1 MLPSKLIMAAARFF
15 VGFSTKVLTTD
26 MDIQI
31 LDDEL
36 GTDLAARRY
45 RQTAKGRWCLRCIT
59 IVTIVVVHHLLDTHY
74 LSFYQ

>member
-36 GTDLAARRY
+36 GTDLAARNY
-45 RQTAKGRWCLRCIT
+45 SSCPSFIGYSLFI
-59 IVTIVVVHHLLDTHY
+59 ILSMIINDHL
-74 LSFYQ
+74 

>member
-1 MLPSKLIMAAARFF
+1 
-15 VGFSTKVLTTD
+15 

-45 RQTAKGRWCLRCIT
+45 RQSFAKVAG
-59 IVTIVVVHHLLDTHY
+59 V
-74 LSFYQ
+74 